1 MYVVNNEV
9 RTPKRRVWVLTAI
22 EQGEMSVCINED
34 HRAFQIFL
42 Q

>member
-9 RTPKRRVWVLTAI
+9 RTTKRRVWVLTAI
-22 EQGEMSVCINED
+22 EEGEMSVRINED
-34 HRAFQIFL
+34 HRAFQILL